1 MIHSFYYRHAL
12 QTNNV
17 YIYVTETIKDGNYKK
32 LNLEYPTDE
41 TIFFISISC
50 IGSNHLWN
58 IANKN
63 LISFFFPAFEEDLIF
78 HGNKT
83 FDLS

>member
-1 MIHSFYYRHAL
+1 MIHSFCYRHAL

-58 IANKN
+58 LANKN